1 MKKLSKRQ
9 KVNFLKISKKED
21 SNIRESISLLKE
33 ISSNNFNETFE
44 LHVNLNLDPKYAD
57 QQLRATVILP
67 HGTGK
72 EIQIG
77 VLTNEENFA
86 EVEENIIPGM
96 EKNLTFGNENL
107 IADMTNLSIPYNVI
121 IATPNIMPKLA
132 KLGRKLGSKGL
143 MPTSKNGTVTTNL
156 TKTIQE
162 YQKGKYE
169 YKVDKAGTVHVIFG
183 KVNFSTNQLVEN
195 LIVLYKSIEQNR
207 PSGVKGKYFE
217 SLFICTTM
225 GPSLKFG
232 YDLFSKFSD

>member
-9 KVNFLKISKKED
+9 KVNSIKISEKRY
-21 SNIRESISLLKE
+21 SNIQESISFLKE
-33 ISSNNFNETFE
+33 ISSTNFNETFE
-44 LHVNLNLDPKYAD
+44 LHVNLNIDPKYAD

-72 EIQIG
+72 KIKIG
-77 VLTNEENFA
+77 VLTNEENFT
-86 EVEENIIPGM
+86 EVEKTILPGM
-96 EKNLTFGNENL
+96 EENLTFGNENL

-169 YKVDKAGTVHVIFG
+169 YKADKTGIVHGIFG
-183 KVNFSTNQLVEN
+183 KVNFSTNQLIEN
-195 LIVLYKSIEQNR
+195 LIVLYKSIEQNQ
-207 PSGVKGKYFE
+207 PSGVKGKYVD
-217 SLFICTTM
+217 SLFISTTM
-225 GPSLKFG
+225 GPSIKFD
-232 YDLFSKFSD
+232 YDLFSKF

>member
-1 MKKLSKRQ
+1 MKKFSKRQ
-9 KVNFLKISKKED
+9 KVNSIKISEKGY

-33 ISSNNFNETFE
+33 ISSPNFNETFE
-44 LHVNLNLDPKYAD
+44 LHVNLNIDPKYAD
-57 QQLRATVILP
+57 QQLKATVILP

-72 EIQIG
+72 KIKIG
-77 VLTNEENFA
+77 VLTNEENFT
-86 EVEENIIPGM
+86 EVEKTILPGM
-96 EKNLTFGNENL
+96 EKDLTFGNENL
-107 IADMTNLSIPYNVI
+107 IADMTNLSIPYNVV
-121 IATPNIMPKLA
+121 IATPNLMPKLA

-169 YKVDKAGTVHVIFG
+169 YKADKAGIVHVIFG
-183 KVNFSTNQLVEN
+183 KVNFSTNQLIEN

-207 PSGVKGKYFE
+207 PSGVKGKYFD

-225 GPSLKFG
+225 GTSIKFN
-232 YDLFSKFSD
+232 YDLFSKF